1 MLPDASPTP
10 RSVVVVGAGLA
21 GARTVGALR
30 DHGFDGPVTLLG
42 DEGVPPYDRPPLSKE
57 LFARPEPAWLSGEL
71 DTDVTELADARLAA
85 RATALDVRDDGVRVS
100 TDDGDVTADAV
111 VLAVG
116 SRAVSPWADALTL
129 HSAADADRLRD
140 RLRPGSRLVVVGAG
154 WVGAE
159 VAGVAAARGV
169 DVTVVEAAAAPLE
182 RQLGDVGARTVPWY
196 AEAGV
201 GLRLATPVL
210 DVDAGGVR
218 TATGRLGADV
228 VLAAVGARPAT
239 AWLEASWPDLALTA
253 DGRVPVDGAGRWRS
267 DAAPELR
274 QRVWAVGDCAARPHP
289 VFGTVPGGH
298 WSSALT
304 DPDATVR
311 ELLALPAVP
320 HPPAPYVFSQQLG
333 HDLAFFGVRHGDED
347 VVVRPL
353 GAGWAALYLAPGA
366 GPRRVLR
373 AAVVADS
380 PRDVGG
386 LRRLLGGAGAVEVDL
401 DRAADPAVRWRDL
414 PL

>member
-1 MLPDASPTP
+1 MPSTASPAP

-21 GARTVGALR
+21 GARTVAALR
-30 DHGFDGPVTLLG
+30 AHGFDGPVTLLG

-57 LFARPEPAWLSGEL
+57 LFSRPEPAWLAGEI
-71 DTDVTELADARLAA
+71 DTDVTQLADARLAA
-85 RATALDVRDDGVRVS
+85 RATGLDVGVDGARVA
-100 TDDGDVTADAV
+100 TDGGDVTADAV

-116 SRAVSPWADALTL
+116 SRAVSPWPDAVTL
-129 HSAADADRLRD
+129 HSAADAERLRE

-159 VAGVAAARGV
+159 VAGVAAAQGV

-201 GLRLATPVL
+201 DLRLATPVL
-210 DVDAGGVR
+210 DVDDAGVT
-218 TATGRLGADV
+218 TAEGRLDADT

-239 AWLEASWPDLALTA
+239 AWLPFDLTA
-253 DGRVPVDGAGRWRS
+253 DGRVPVDAAGRWAA
-267 DAAPELR
+267 DAPEEIR

-304 DPDATVR
+304 DPEATVLDMLGR
-311 ELLALPAVP
+311 SDAPRPA
-320 HPPAPYVFSQQLG
+320 APYVFSQQLG

-353 GAGWAALYLAPGA
+353 AAGWAALYLAPGA
-366 GPRRVLR
+366 GPRRGLR

-386 LRRLLGGAGAVEVDL
+386 LRRLLGRPRAVEVDL
-401 DRAADPAVRWRDL
+401 DRAADPDVRWRDL
-414 PL
+414 PEG